1 MPTLC
6 QFVLV
11 LRLALL
17 KATGTFFFPKGTAT
31 IYFLTGNLNLGTIKK
46 WGQLYFF

>member
-1 MPTLC
+1 MPICSRFEVGITKGD
-6 QFVLV
+6 
-11 LRLALL
+11 RH
-17 KATGTFFFPKGTAT
+17 FFLPKGTAT